1 MTDTIERHVLEQV
14 RPELVPAVWAKIP
27 DLIEKACAF
36 SGGRFEPGAVLA
48 ACAGQNPALKWQMW
62 LVFDP
67 KASPDDFAER
77 VKAVAVSNLA
87 RYPTGLLVGEI
98 ILIAGR
104 GHSSEWLVYVDA
116 LKEWARVNGADR
128 LQFIGRRGFQRMLG
142 TEWRQAATMYEFDL
156 KDGGNGLQQ

>member
-1 MTDTIERHVLEQV
+1 
-14 RPELVPAVWAKIP
+14 
-27 DLIEKACAF
+27 
-36 SGGRFEPGAVLA
+36 
-48 ACAGQNPALKWQMW
+48 MW